1 MSRRRELILF
11 KAVPGVALEAV
22 RWVEAGC
29 ARAGLDPQR
38 AIELSAAVI
47 EAVNNSL
54 EHGYALTPGEV
65 CLALDAEPDR
75 VVVTV
80 TDRGSGLPP
89 LPAGEIA
96 APAPLAERG
105 RGSWIM
111 RCSCDD
117 VRHVL
122 ADGQQSVVLV
132 KLRQPAPQQLLGET
146 A

>member
-11 KAVPGVALEAV
+11 LAVPGVALEAV

-29 ARAGLDPQR
+29 ARAGLDAER
-38 AIELSAAVI
+38 ATQLSTAVI

-80 TDRGSGLPP
+80 TDRGAGLPP
-89 LPAGEIA
+89 KPASDI
-96 APAPLAERG
+96 APATLAERG

-111 RCSCDD
+111 RRSCDE

-122 ADGQQSVVLV
+122 GEDQQSVVLV
-132 KLRQPAPQQLLGET
+132 KLRQPAPPQIPGET

>member
-1 MSRRRELILF
+1 MTRRRELILF

-29 ARAGLDPQR
+29 ARAGLDAQR
-38 AIELSAAVI
+38 AIELSTAVI

-54 EHGYALTPGEV
+54 EHGYTLTPGEV
-65 CLALDAEPDR
+65 CLVLDAEPDR

-89 LPAGEIA
+89 LPAGAI

-111 RCSCDD
+111 RRSCDD

-132 KLRQPAPQQLLGET
+132 KLRQTAPQQLLGET

>member
-1 MSRRRELILF
+1 MSRRRELVLF

-29 ARAGLDPQR
+29 ARAGLDPER
-38 AIELSAAVI
+38 ATQLSTAVI

-80 TDRGSGLPP
+80 TDHGSGLPP
-89 LPAGEIA
+89 EPAGQI

-111 RCSCDD
+111 RRSCDE

-122 ADGQQSVVLV
+122 GDGQQSVVLV
-132 KLRQPAPQQLLGET
+132 KLRQAAPQQILGET

>member
-1 MSRRRELILF
+1 MSRRRELVLF

-29 ARAGLDPQR
+29 ARAGLDPER
-38 AIELSAAVI
+38 AAQLSTAVI

-65 CLALDAEPDR
+65 SLALDAEPDR

-89 LPAGEIA
+89 EPAGQI

-111 RCSCDD
+111 RRSCDE

-122 ADGQQSVVLV
+122 GDGHQSVVLV
-132 KLRQPAPQQLLGET
+132 KLRQPAPQRILGET